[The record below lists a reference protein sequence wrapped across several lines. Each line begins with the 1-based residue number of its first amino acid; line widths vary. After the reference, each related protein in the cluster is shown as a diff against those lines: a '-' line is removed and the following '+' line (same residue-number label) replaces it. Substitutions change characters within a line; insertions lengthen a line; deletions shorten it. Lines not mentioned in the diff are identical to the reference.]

1 MKPVVVIHIPKTAGT
16 SLRKIIKNNY
26 DARELFFVYD
36 NHPKHHSLKELRNLN
51 KTEIDKLKIIM
62 GHFPFKRSLFLSEN
76 SRFLTVLREPVE
88 RTVSYYHHVM
98 TYNNGW
104 KGNKASLL
112 DYLDNSGDQQMVNH
126 QTRVLSGMDDP
137 ITEKHV
143 EQAIKNMDKYFLHVG
158 ISENFSGF
166 VNEAGNLL
174 GWQDKNITYENRSTN
189 RPEVPSF
196 SIYEL
201 SRIKE
206 ANKHDLALY
215 EYVKSRL
222 K

>member
-1 MKPVVVIHIPKTAGT
+1 
-16 SLRKIIKNNY
+16 
-26 DARELFFVYD
+26 
-36 NHPKHHSLKELRNLN
+36 
-51 KTEIDKLKIIM
+51 
-62 GHFPFKRSLFLSEN
+62 
-76 SRFLTVLREPVE
+76 
-88 RTVSYYHHVM
+88 M

-112 DYLDNSGDQQMVNH
+112 DYLDNSGDLQMVNH